1 MTNASRGSVAWLLR
15 RAVAPL
21 VRRPRHGN
29 REGLVM
35 LLAAALAAGALLL
48 LGPLQSAT
56 PLVGQSTMSWWYL
69 AAGFCVAEFVV
80 AHVEIRKHTHSLSLS
95 EALLIVGIVTLSPM
109 QLVAARLVGA
119 LVALVI
125 RRQSALKMTF
135 NLAVFTFEAALA
147 SFLLHVVGAPLV
159 DRGWFWAT
167 AGVAVWFAVVAGA
180 IAVAFVISLVD
191 PDRQAGLLLDVVR
204 SQMTVA
210 LGTCSLSVIGAA
222 AVASSPLNLV
232 FVGVV
237 ALSAFWVL
245 RAQARTARRATDLES
260 VGGFTAKLVGLS
272 TTPEVVDTSLQEF
285 ARSLRAS
292 NAAMLAPPSSQ
303 LGGVYQLDA
312 AESVDV
318 DALAAAL
325 AGIDRV
331 CLLSGLDQPSLP
343 DGIAGPI
350 TLDGDQRVVVV
361 VWERSTDVGAFDA
374 ADVAMFSAFSDQ
386 ARVALERALSNDR
399 LAHAAYHDALTGLP
413 NRLGLARK
421 VEGASGDGGALLVM
435 DLDRFKDINDTL
447 GHPTGDRALRIVADR
462 LATVADDQV
471 VLGRLGG
478 DEFALYAPGTD
489 IDAAIVLANLVTD
502 VLSAPIAIGDL
513 SLQIGVSIGI
523 AVEPDD
529 GVTLTN
535 LMMQADAAMFEAK
548 RRQTGWQLY
557 SPEVDTNT
565 PRRLEILSSLRRA
578 ISGGELQVWY
588 QPKVD
593 LADRRVV
600 GAEAL
605 VRWEHPQLGFVP
617 PDEFVAI
624 AEGAGLMKDLTT
636 AVLENVVS
644 DLGFFKSKGIT
655 LPVAVNLSTRDLL
668 DGDLP
673 QRIDTMVAFAG
684 LSPADISFEITETA
698 IMLDRNEVTARLNR
712 LHELGYSFAVDDY
725 GTGYSSLAYLRDLPV
740 DTLKIDRSFIC
751 DLDIDQSN
759 EVIVRSTIDLGH
771 NLGLTV
777 VAEGIEREGEFEA
790 LRRLGCDQAQGY
802 LMSRPLPRPKL
813 ELWLEAHGVT
823 GDRPA
828 MVSEHY
834 I

>member
-1 MTNASRGSVAWLLR
+1 
-15 RAVAPL
+15 
-21 VRRPRHGN
+21 
-29 REGLVM
+29 
-35 LLAAALAAGALLL
+35 
-48 LGPLQSAT
+48 
-56 PLVGQSTMSWWYL
+56 
-69 AAGFCVAEFVV
+69 
-80 AHVEIRKHTHSLSLS
+80 
-95 EALLIVGIVTLSPM
+95 
-109 QLVAARLVGA
+109 
-119 LVALVI
+119 
-125 RRQSALKMTF
+125 
-135 NLAVFTFEAALA
+135 
-147 SFLLHVVGAPLV
+147 
-159 DRGWFWAT
+159 
-167 AGVAVWFAVVAGA
+167 
-180 IAVAFVISLVD
+180 
-191 PDRQAGLLLDVVR
+191 
-204 SQMTVA
+204 
-210 LGTCSLSVIGAA
+210 
-222 AVASSPLNLV
+222 
-232 FVGVV
+232 
-237 ALSAFWVL
+237 
-245 RAQARTARRATDLES
+245 
-260 VGGFTAKLVGLS
+260 
-272 TTPEVVDTSLQEF
+272 
-285 ARSLRAS
+285 
-292 NAAMLAPPSSQ
+292 
-303 LGGVYQLDA
+303 
-312 AESVDV
+312 
-318 DALAAAL
+318 
-325 AGIDRV
+325 
-331 CLLSGLDQPSLP
+331 
-343 DGIAGPI
+343 
-350 TLDGDQRVVVV
+350 
-361 VWERSTDVGAFDA
+361 
-374 ADVAMFSAFSDQ
+374 
-386 ARVALERALSNDR
+386 
-399 LAHAAYHDALTGLP
+399 
-413 NRLGLARK
+413 
-421 VEGASGDGGALLVM
+421 
-435 DLDRFKDINDTL
+435 
-447 GHPTGDRALRIVADR
+447 
-462 LATVADDQV
+462 
-471 VLGRLGG
+471 
-478 DEFALYAPGTD
+478 
-489 IDAAIVLANLVTD
+489 
-502 VLSAPIAIGDL
+502 
-513 SLQIGVSIGI
+513 
-523 AVEPDD
+523 
-529 GVTLTN
+529 
-535 LMMQADAAMFEAK
+535 MFEAK

-593 LADRRVV
+593 LADRLVGSRSTRALGASAARLRSSRRVRRHRR
-600 GAEAL
+600 G
-605 VRWEHPQLGFVP
+605 RR
-617 PDEFVAI
+617 PDE
-624 AEGAGLMKDLTT
+624 GPHT